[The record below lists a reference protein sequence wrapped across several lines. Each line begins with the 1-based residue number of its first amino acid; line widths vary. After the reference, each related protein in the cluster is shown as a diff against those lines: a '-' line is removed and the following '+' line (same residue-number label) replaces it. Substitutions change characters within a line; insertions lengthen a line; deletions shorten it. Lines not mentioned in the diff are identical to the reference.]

1 MKDTCV
7 INSGI
12 PRHPSKTFM
21 TEKNELTFM
30 TAREKNMLLHVC
42 YTIKKYINV
51 LVAKN
56 EKG

>member
-30 TAREKNMLLHVC
+30 IPLEKNMLLRVC
-42 YTIKKYINV
+42 YTIESI
-51 LVAKN
+51 
-56 EKG
+56 